1 MFNFGSCFLRMF
13 VLLCDVFLIYLF
25 QFLVL
30 KKESQFSFFVVK
42 VSVWCLE
49 VLIEEYIE
57 FVSVSNWS

>member
-1 MFNFGSCFLRMF
+1 MF

>member
-1 MFNFGSCFLRMF
+1 MF
-13 VLLCDVFLIYLF
+13 VLLCDVLLIYLF

-57 FVSVSNWS
+57 FVSISNWS